1 MTREI
6 KVCKKWQGQK
16 NVPSINLQGVY
27 LEEYGFNIND
37 AVRVEFYKDEIRIK
51 KMSAQM
57 ILKAMAERNPDLN
70 KLISEF
76 DCVICE

>member
-16 NVPSINLQGVY
+16 NVPYINLQGLY
-27 LEEYGFNIND
+27 LQEYGFNIND
-37 AVRVEFYKDEIRIK
+37 VVRVEFYKDEIRIK

-57 ILKAMAERNPDLN
+57 ILKAMVERNPDLN

-76 DCVICE
+76 DCAVCE